1 MLLQWLSQLLCRQKR
16 PCSNSSIHPA
26 IEVPLETTVQGTH
39 GNGQLFTST
48 TDMVPKLDIHD
59 VADELNDEDWTTSTV
74 QGIMDRDGS
83 NDSGKTREVAEQ
95 DSRLLNLPDE
105 VLLIIIKIL
114 YKGSD
119 KRSLFAF
126 FVLHQVSQRFRGLMR
141 DNMFLSHVF
150 SDSGCCEWCSG
161 GFSGK
166 WTRIKPS
173 PYSLHCFE
181 EKDGTDLQD
190 VSTRV

>member
-1 MLLQWLSQLLCRQKR
+1 MLMQWLSQLFCRQTR
-16 PCSNSSIHPA
+16 QYPDSSISPA

-39 GNGQLFTST
+39 GIVQICTST
-48 TDMVPKLDIHD
+48 TDTVPELDIHD
-59 VADELNDEDWTTSTV
+59 IADELNDEDWNMSIV
-74 QGIMDRDGS
+74 QEVIDRSVS
-83 NDSGKTREVAEQ
+83 NELGKTREVAEQ

-105 VLLIIIKIL
+105 ILLIIIRIL
-114 YKGSD
+114 YEGSD

-126 FVLHQVSQRFRGLMR
+126 FVLRQVSQKFRGLMR

-161 GFSGK
+161 GFRGK

-173 PYSLHCFE
+173 TYSLHCFE